1 MADEEIP
8 QMTPIESYMLSG
20 HHYDPN
26 TRVMTVQ
33 FKNGAIHEYHDVS
46 IEKHT
51 AFTGAL
57 SPGNYFNQRIKSN
70 HIGRKLSDGKP

>member
-1 MADEEIP
+1 MSKNEIP
-8 QMTPIESYMLSG
+8 PMTPIESSMFSA

-33 FKNGAIHEYHDVS
+33 FKNGAVHQYEDVP

-57 SPGNYFNQRIKSN
+57 SPGSYFNQRIKSN
-70 HIGRKLSDGKP
+70 HIGRKLSEGK